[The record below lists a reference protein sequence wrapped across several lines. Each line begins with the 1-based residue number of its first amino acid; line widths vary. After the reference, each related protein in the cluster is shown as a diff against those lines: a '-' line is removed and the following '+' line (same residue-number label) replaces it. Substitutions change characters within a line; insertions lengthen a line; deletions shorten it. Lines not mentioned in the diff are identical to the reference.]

1 MASLIIDLSGMGGL
15 VERHQG
21 DLTDTTATPNARYF
35 GGDTKY
41 ADGVFDPM
49 KKLGFLSPANANFL
63 SLTGDQITNYV
74 TAFAYDDSLSVLFIA
89 EEGNLIHELIG
100 VSDTALYNY
109 VTLTDGYS
117 IKDMVMYEVNN
128 QKSIVYAVDTNTE
141 LIEAPENSAAN
152 AGGMYLGFKTL
163 NIEEG
168 ATVLEK
174 DIKSAY
180 PSTDLYSVS
189 LRDSATA
196 VTFPNYR
203 RVAQEFDG
211 GDVYGRSISGVYL
224 SLRRAAGT
232 GSGITIKVSIQ
243 SPATASTGAFTGR
256 GAWSNAVTDY
266 AVNDT
271 VTNASVTYQC
281 IQAHDAAATAN
292 DEPGVGSVW
301 ENYWNVFGAPSGTVL
316 ASGTLAFD
324 EVSELAES
332 GEKRFYIGF
341 DTALT
346 GLGNGNYWL
355 VIEEE
360 GSNMT
365 ASDSMGIL
373 GTSNGTGLY
382 DGYKYKGFM
391 DAGADFWRDAVD
403 FNGAGDIDTMDFR
416 FVMNQD
422 DNWTANTGSTTN
434 SMILGSIGEDT
445 GQNTFL
451 LPAENGLLYWFVGN
465 NVHAINGSI
474 TGGGTGTLTENV
486 LVFPSYLSVFGAAE
500 TRSRMFIAVQS
511 ADIDSPSTRNFV
523 SDNIGVFTWDR
534 RSQILTSTDFYK
546 APGAKAVKG
555 IFTSSTGDVL
565 IVTIGNEGFSEI
577 RGISGNQYAV
587 IQTFEADGYP
597 STRRS
602 ITQIGDMTV
611 WVGRNGIIYAYG
623 QLARGESMSLYKIG
637 DAASVLGDN
646 IRPGAIFA
654 GNDEATR
661 RIGLLIGAS
670 FTQ

>member
-49 KKLGFLSPANANFL
+49 KKLGFLSPANAKFA
-63 SLTGDQITNYV
+63 SLEDGDSV
-74 TAFAYDDSLSVLFIA
+74 TSYISAFAYDDETGLVFIA
-89 EEGNLIHELIG
+89 EESNLINYLTEFNSAI
-100 VSDTALYNY
+100 YNY
-109 VTLTDGYS
+109 ITLTSGYS
-117 IKDMVMYEVNN
+117 VKDMVMYEVNN
-128 QKSIVYAVDTNTE
+128 QKSIVYAVDTNLN
-141 LIEAPENSAAN
+141 LIEAPGNTGSN
-152 AGGMYLGFKTL
+152 AGGMYVGFKTL
-163 NIEEG
+163 ETTEG

-180 PSTDLYSVS
+180 PSTNLTDIVITDATS
-189 LRDSATA
+189 L
-196 VTFPNYR
+196 TFPNHR
-203 RVAQEFDG
+203 KLAQEFDG
-211 GDVYGRSISGVYL
+211 GDVYGGAVSGAYISI
-224 SLRRAAGT
+224 RREEGT
-232 GSGITIKVSIQ
+232 GLGITMKVSIQ
-243 SPATASTGAFTGR
+243 TPATASTGAFTSR

-281 IQAHDAAATAN
+281 IQAHSAAATAS
-292 DEPGVGSVW
+292 DEPGVGSAW
-301 ENYWNVFGAPSGTVL
+301 EDYWNVFGAPSGTIL
-316 ASGTLAFD
+316 ASGTFSLSDVPVLATN
-324 EVSELAES
+324 
-332 GEKRFYIGF
+332 GEARFPVEF
-341 DTALT
+341 DTPVT
-346 GLGNGNYWL
+346 GLGQGNYWL

-365 ASDSMGIL
+365 PTDKL
-373 GTSNGTGLY
+373 GVLCTSNLTGIY
-382 DGYKYKGFM
+382 DGYKFKGFK
-391 DAGADFWRDAVD
+391 DTTTDYWRDAID
-403 FNGAGDIDTMDFR
+403 FNGTGDLDTMDFR
-416 FVMNQD
+416 LVINQD
-422 DNWTANTGSTTN
+422 NNWTANTGTTVN
-434 SMILGSIGEDT
+434 SLIFGSVGEET

-451 LPAENGLLYWFVGN
+451 LTAENGLLYWFVGN
-465 NVHAINGSI
+465 KVHAINGSI

-486 LVFPSYLSVFGAAE
+486 LVFPSYLSVFGASE
-500 TRSRMFIAVQS
+500 TRSRMFIAIQS
-511 ADIDSPSTRNFV
+511 ADLNSPSTRNFV

-534 RSQILTSTDFYK
+534 RSQVLTASDFYR
-546 APGAKAVKG
+546 APGAKEMKG

-565 IVTIGNEGFSEI
+565 VITIGNEGFSEI

-623 QLARGESMSLYKIG
+623 QLARGESMALYKIG
-637 DAASVLGDN
+637 DAASVLGNN

-654 GNDEATR
+654 GNDEVTR